1 MKNNKLKNLAA
12 GTIML
17 SSLSLLSVDANAE
30 NLFNTED
37 LGTGSDLR
45 SNILE
50 ANLNSP
56 AFINA
61 TIELKCGEG
70 TCGEG
75 KKKAEGEKAETKA
88 VEKTGEHKCG
98 EGKCGEEKKEMKKA
112 EGEKAIP
119 KAEGKT
125 GEHKCGEGKC
135 GN

>member
-88 VEKTGEHKCG
+88 VEKTSEHKCG

-112 EGEKAIP
+112 EGEKATP

>member
-1 MKNNKLKNLAA
+1 MKTNKLKNLAA

-50 ANLNSP
+50 ANWNSP

-88 VEKTGEHKCG
+88 AEKTGEHKCG
-98 EGKCGEEKKEMKKA
+98 EGKCGEEKKA
-112 EGEKAIP
+112 EGEKATP